1 MLQKH
6 NNNNNNKQHAINRRL
21 SMRQITMEESTD
33 YLSGFPGSAHDNRV
47 FRRTALKK
55 NPTFHFAPM
64 QYLLGDS
71 AFENDWFMV
80 AAFKKL
86 PHCTLVTDQQRFNTK
101 LAKLRIVS
109 EHCIGMLKGRFP
121 WLRSIRFVITEDVK
135 SLKRILQVI
144 DATIIL
150 HNILVEFGEEEQE
163 DWIDFDDFSD
173 MDEAERAP
181 CNEDDE
187 LNEAVPEWAPKDTR
201 RNQIL

>member
-1 MLQKH
+1 
-6 NNNNNNKQHAINRRL
+6 
-21 SMRQITMEESTD
+21 
-33 YLSGFPGSAHDNRV
+33 
-47 FRRTALKK
+47 
-55 NPTFHFAPM
+55 M
-64 QYLLGDS
+64 QYILGDS
-71 AFENDWFMV
+71 AFENDWFIV

-86 PHCTLVTDQQRFNTK
+86 PHCTLVTDQQQFNTK

-150 HNILVEFGEEEQE
+150 HNMLVEFGEEEQE

-181 CNEDDE
+181 YNEDDE
-187 LNEAVPEWAPKDTR
+187 LNEAIPEWAPKDTR
-201 RNQIL
+201 RKQILQYFKEYFFLS